1 MYPQTTN
8 KLPDN
13 YYELDPITQREVRKR
28 LGATQEA
35 DSSQLEKNK
44 AAAESLYA
52 GLGGNSAPSG
62 TTFDKIDA
70 TTPDATTPENSD
82 PDRRIN
88 DLAAQVGALYGSPQ
102 NRQENPDEMAT
113 NRFYWDV
120 SKTGEPDEA
129 EKDSALP
136 DEQYEP
142 LTPEDEGDHLL
153 NGRRTSARKVYNQ
166 LDASTADR
174 LAGEGDSRL
183 AALDVIDGFGD
194 SIHVNQKGK
203 FDNQLGKTKTEVRQ
217 RFEKLGI
224 GKHLDTR
231 DGDFTQR
238 IETRV
243 TTEVLEAGVGD
254 TGEYVMGKD
263 QVNTETHGDILD
275 TDKAREAVRAVA
287 AEEFLLCIKNDDIA
301 YNALAAADPSLA
313 RFVSGY
319 GNFFSDRNI
328 ESETNKNLAELGRRL
343 EQSEPAMQLM
353 QQMQE
358 QKLAAAPSP
367 ENPPQNHSNVFVE
380 TTSRRS
386 FAKKPAHTPFQKN
399 TKMTNTL
406 LGSSEQRVSWP

>member
-1 MYPQTTN
+1 MTLVPPNGRDLSPDQLWALKE
-8 KLPDN
+8 KL
-13 YYELDPITQREVRKR
+13 RRK
-28 LGATQEA
+28 GYDKTATQQQAENEA
-35 DSSQLEKNK
+35 AVN
-44 AAAESLYA
+44 SLYA
-52 GLGGNSAPSG
+52 GLGGNSVPSG
-62 TTFDKIDA
+62 TTFDKID
-70 TTPDATTPENSD
+70 TTTPENSD
-82 PDRRIN
+82 PD
-88 DLAAQVGALYGSPQ
+88 DLARQVDALYGSPQ
-102 NRQENPDEMAT
+102 SHKRENPNPDEMAT

-129 EKDSALP
+129 EKDSVLP

-142 LTPEDEGDHLL
+142 LTPKDEGDHLL

-194 SIHVNQKGK
+194 SIHANQKGK
-203 FDNQLGKTKTEVRQ
+203 FDKQTHKTETKVQ
-217 RFEKLGI
+217 QQFEKLGI
-224 GKHLDTR
+224 DEHLDMH
-231 DGDFTQR
+231 DGDVQQR

-263 QVNTETHGDILD
+263 QVNTETHGDILN

-358 QKLAAAPSP
+358 QKLAAAPSS
-367 ENPPQNHSNVFVE
+367 ENTQNHSNVFE
-380 TTSRRS
+380 TSSHRS
-386 FAKKPAHTPFQKN
+386 FAKKPENTPTQKS
-399 TKMTNTL
+399 TKTTSTL
-406 LGSSEQRVSWP
+406 LGSEQRVSWR

>member
-1 MYPQTTN
+1 MTLVPPN
-8 KLPDN
+8 GRDLSPDQLWALKM
-13 YYELDPITQREVRKR
+13 EQRRK
-28 LGATQEA
+28 GYDKTATQQQAENEA
-35 DSSQLEKNK
+35 AVN
-44 AAAESLYA
+44 SLYA

-62 TTFDKIDA
+62 TTFDKIDN
-70 TTPDATTPENSD
+70 ATTPENSNPRMD
-82 PDRRIN
+82 
-88 DLAAQVGALYGSPQ
+88 DLARQVDALYGSPQ

-183 AALDVIDGFGD
+183 AALDVIDGLGD
-194 SIHVNQKGK
+194 SIHANQKGK
-203 FDNQLGKTKTEVRQ
+203 FDKQTHKTETKVQ
-217 RFEKLGI
+217 QQFEKLGI
-224 GKHLDTR
+224 DEHLDMHN
-231 DGDFTQR
+231 GDVKQR
-238 IETRV
+238 IKTRV

-263 QVNTETHGDILD
+263 QVNTETHGDILNA
-275 TDKAREAVRAVA
+275 DKAREAVRAVA
-287 AEEFLLCIKNDDIA
+287 AEEFLLCVKNGDIA
-301 YNALAAADPSLA
+301 YDALAAVDPSLA

-358 QKLAAAPSP
+358 QKLATAPSS
-367 ENPPQNHSNVFVE
+367 ENTQNHSNVFE
-380 TTSRRS
+380 TSSHRS
-386 FAKKPAHTPFQKN
+386 FAKKPENTPFQKN
-399 TKMTNTL
+399 TKTTNTF
-406 LGSSEQRVSWP
+406 LGSKQRVSWH

>member
-8 KLPDN
+8 KLPGN
-13 YYELDPITQREVRKR
+13 YYELPPDERKR
-28 LGATQEA
+28 LREQYGVTQET
-35 DSSQLEKNK
+35 DSAQFEKNK
-44 AAAESLYA
+44 VAAESLYA
-52 GLGGNSAPSG
+52 GLGGNSAPSS
-62 TTFDKIDA
+62 TTFDKIDN
-70 TTPDATTPENSD
+70 ATTPENSD
-82 PDRRIN
+82 PRMD
-88 DLAAQVGALYGSPQ
+88 DLAAQVDALYGPSQ
-102 NRQENPDEMAT
+102 NRRESPDEMAT
-113 NRFYWDV
+113 NRFYRDV

-129 EKDSALP
+129 EKDSVLP

-142 LTPEDEGDHLL
+142 LTPKDEGDHLL

-203 FDNQLGKTKTEVRQ
+203 FDNQVGKTKTEVK
-217 RFEKLGI
+217 KLGI
-224 GKHLDTR
+224 DEHLDTR
-231 DGDFTQR
+231 DGDFKQR

-358 QKLAAAPSP
+358 QKLAAVPSP
-367 ENPPQNHSNVFVE
+367 ENTQ
-380 TTSRRS
+380 
-386 FAKKPAHTPFQKN
+386 N
-399 TKMTNTL
+399 TKQQQSIAEHFGFDL
-406 LGSSEQRVSWP
+406 AA

>member
-1 MYPQTTN
+1 MTLVPPSGRD
-8 KLPDN
+8 LSPDQLWALKM
-13 YYELDPITQREVRKR
+13 EQRHK
-28 LGATQEA
+28 GYDKTATQQQAENEA
-35 DSSQLEKNK
+35 AVN
-44 AAAESLYA
+44 SLYA
-52 GLGGNSAPSG
+52 GLGGNSAPSS
-62 TTFDKIDA
+62 TTFDKIDNT
-70 TTPDATTPENSD
+70 TTPKNND
-82 PDRRIN
+82 PRMD
-88 DLAAQVGALYGSPQ
+88 DLAKRVDALYGSPQ

-129 EKDSALP
+129 EKDSVLP
-136 DEQYEP
+136 DKQYEP
-142 LTPEDEGDHLL
+142 LTPKDEGDHLL

-183 AALDVIDGFGD
+183 AALDVIDGLGD
-194 SIHVNQKGK
+194 SIHINQKGK
-203 FDNQLGKTKTEVRQ
+203 LDNQTRKTGTKVKQ
-217 RFEKLGI
+217 QFEKLSI
-224 GKHLDTR
+224 DKHLDTHNDR
-231 DGDFTQR
+231 LKQS
-238 IETRV
+238 IEIRV

-263 QVNTETHGDILD
+263 QVNTGTHGDILN

-287 AEEFLLCIKNDDIA
+287 AEEFLLCIKNGDIA
-301 YNALAAADPSLA
+301 YDALAAADPSLA

-358 QKLAAAPSP
+358 QKLTAAPSP
-367 ENPPQNHSNVFVE
+367 ENTQ
-380 TTSRRS
+380 
-386 FAKKPAHTPFQKN
+386 N
-399 TKMTNTL
+399 TKQQQSIAEHFGFDL
-406 LGSSEQRVSWP
+406 AA

>member
-13 YYELDPITQREVRKR
+13 YYELDPITQREIRER
-28 LGATQEA
+28 LGVTQAA
-35 DSSQLEKNK
+35 DSAQFENNK

-52 GLGGNSAPSG
+52 GLGGNSAPSS
-62 TTFDKIDA
+62 TFDKTDTA
-70 TTPDATTPENSD
+70 TLENSNPD
-82 PDRRIN
+82 PRMD
-88 DLAAQVGALYGSPQ
+88 DLARQVDALYSPSQ
-102 NRQENPDEMAT
+102 NRQESPDEMAK

-120 SKTGEPDEA
+120 SKTGKPDKA
-129 EKDSALP
+129 EEDSALP

-142 LTPEDEGDHLL
+142 LTPEDEGDHIL

-183 AALDVIDGFGD
+183 AALDVIDGLGD

-203 FDNQLGKTKTEVRQ
+203 FDNQVGKTKTKVQQ
-217 RFEKLGI
+217 RFERLGI
-224 GKHLDTR
+224 GEHLDTDNDR
-231 DGDFTQR
+231 LKQS

-263 QVNTETHGDILD
+263 QMYTGTHGDILN
-275 TDKAREAVRAVA
+275 TDKAHEAVRAVA
-287 AEEFLLCIKNDDIA
+287 AEEFLLCVKNGDIS
-301 YNALAAADPSLA
+301 YDALAAVDPSLA

-319 GNFFSDRNI
+319 GSFFSDRNI
-328 ESETNKNLAELGRRL
+328 ESETNENLAELGRRL

-358 QKLAAAPSP
+358 QKLAAAPPP
-367 ENPPQNHSNVFVE
+367 ENTQNHSNVFVE
-380 TTSRRS
+380 TSSRRS
-386 FAKKPAHTPFQKN
+386 FAKKPENTPFQKN
-399 TKMTNTL
+399 TKTTSAF
-406 LGSSEQRVSWP
+406 LGSGQRVSWH

>member
-1 MYPQTTN
+1 MTLMPPN
-8 KLPDN
+8 GRDLSPDQLRAL
-13 YYELDPITQREVRKR
+13 EMERRRK
-28 LGATQEA
+28 GYDKTAMQQQADNEA
-35 DSSQLEKNK
+35 AVN
-44 AAAESLYA
+44 SLYA
-52 GLGGNSAPSG
+52 GLGGNSAPSS
-62 TTFDKIDA
+62 TTFDKTDNA
-70 TTPDATTPENSD
+70 TTPKNSD
-82 PDRRIN
+82 PRMN
-88 DLAAQVGALYGSPQ
+88 DLAAQVNALYGSPQ
-102 NRQENPDEMAT
+102 NRQENPDEMAI

-120 SKTGEPDEA
+120 SKTDEPDKA
-129 EKDSALP
+129 EEDSVLP

-183 AALDVIDGFGD
+183 AALDVIDGLGD

-203 FDNQLGKTKTEVRQ
+203 FDNQVGKTKTKVQ
-217 RFEKLGI
+217 QQFEKLGI
-224 GKHLDTR
+224 NKHLDTDNDR
-231 DGDFTQR
+231 LKQN

-263 QVNTETHGDILD
+263 QMYTGTHGDILN
-275 TDKAREAVRAVA
+275 TEKAHEAVRAVA
-287 AEEFLLCIKNDDIA
+287 AEEFLLCVKNGDIA
-301 YNALAAADPSLA
+301 YDALAAADPSLA

-328 ESETNKNLAELGRRL
+328 ESETNENLAELGRRL

-367 ENPPQNHSNVFVE
+367 EDTQNHSNVFVE

-386 FAKKPAHTPFQKN
+386 FAKKPAHAPLQKN
-399 TKMTNTL
+399 TKTTNTF
-406 LGSSEQRVSWP
+406 LGSGQRVSWY

>member
-1 MYPQTTN
+1 MTLMPPN
-8 KLPDN
+8 GRDLSPDQLRAL
-13 YYELDPITQREVRKR
+13 EMEPHRK
-28 LGATQEA
+28 GYDKTATQQQAENEA
-35 DSSQLEKNK
+35 AVN
-44 AAAESLYA
+44 SLYA
-52 GLGGNSAPSG
+52 GLGGNSAPSSN
-62 TTFDKIDA
+62 TFDKTDTA
-70 TTPDATTPENSD
+70 TPENSNPRD
-82 PDRRIN
+82 
-88 DLAAQVGALYGSPQ
+88 DLAAQVDALYSTPQ
-102 NRQENPDEMAT
+102 AHKRENPNPDEMAT

-120 SKTGEPDEA
+120 SKTGKPDEA

-142 LTPEDEGDHLL
+142 LTPEDEGDHIL

-194 SIHVNQKGK
+194 SIHANQKGK
-203 FDNQLGKTKTEVRQ
+203 FDKQTYKTETEVEQ
-217 RFEKLGI
+217 QFERLGI
-224 GKHLDTR
+224 DEHLDMH
-231 DGDFTQR
+231 DGDVQQR
-238 IETRV
+238 IKTRV

-263 QVNTETHGDILD
+263 QVYTETHGDILN
-275 TDKAREAVRAVA
+275 TEKAHETVRAVA

-319 GNFFSDRNI
+319 GSFFSDRNI
-328 ESETNKNLAELGRRL
+328 ESETNENLAELGRRL

-367 ENPPQNHSNVFVE
+367 ENSQ
-380 TTSRRS
+380 
-386 FAKKPAHTPFQKN
+386 N
-399 TKMTNTL
+399 TKQQQSIAEHFGFDL
-406 LGSSEQRVSWP
+406 AA

>member
-8 KLPDN
+8 KLPGN
-13 YYELDPITQREVRKR
+13 YYELPPDERKR
-28 LGATQEA
+28 LREKYGITQVA
-35 DSSQLEKNK
+35 DSAQLKKNK

-62 TTFDKIDA
+62 TTFEKID
-70 TTPDATTPENSD
+70 TTPKNSD
-82 PDRRIN
+82 PRMN
-88 DLAAQVGALYGSPQ
+88 DLARRVDALYGPSQ
-102 NRQENPDEMAT
+102 NRQENPDKMAT

-142 LTPEDEGDHLL
+142 LTPEDEGDHIL

-183 AALDVIDGFGD
+183 AALDVIDGLGD

-203 FDNQLGKTKTEVRQ
+203 FDNQVGKTKTEVK
-217 RFEKLGI
+217 KLGI
-224 GKHLDTR
+224 DGHLDTR

-263 QVNTETHGDILD
+263 QVNTETHGDILN

-287 AEEFLLCIKNDDIA
+287 AEEFLLCIKNGDIA
-301 YNALAAADPSLA
+301 YDALAAADPSLA

-367 ENPPQNHSNVFVE
+367 ENTQ
-380 TTSRRS
+380 
-386 FAKKPAHTPFQKN
+386 N
-399 TKMTNTL
+399 TKQQQSIAEHFGFDL
-406 LGSSEQRVSWP
+406 AA

>member
-1 MYPQTTN
+1 MTLMPPN
-8 KLPDN
+8 GRDLSPDQLRAL
-13 YYELDPITQREVRKR
+13 EMERRRK
-28 LGATQEA
+28 GYDKTAMQQQADNEA
-35 DSSQLEKNK
+35 AVN
-44 AAAESLYA
+44 SLYA

-62 TTFDKIDA
+62 STFDKIDN
-70 TTPDATTPENSD
+70 ATTPENSD
-82 PDRRIN
+82 PRD
-88 DLAAQVGALYGSPQ
+88 DLAAQVDALYGSSQ
-102 NRQENPDEMAT
+102 NRQESPDEMAI

-120 SKTGEPDEA
+120 SKTDEPDKA
-129 EKDSALP
+129 EEDSVLP

-142 LTPEDEGDHLL
+142 LTPKDEGDHLL

-183 AALDVIDGFGD
+183 AALDVIDGLGD
-194 SIHVNQKGK
+194 SIHANQKGK
-203 FDNQLGKTKTEVRQ
+203 FDKQTHKTETEVQQ

-224 GKHLDTR
+224 DKYLDTH
-231 DGDFTQR
+231 DGVKQR
-238 IETRV
+238 IKTRV

-263 QVNTETHGDILD
+263 QVNTETHGDILN

-287 AEEFLLCIKNDDIA
+287 AEEFLLCIKNGDIA
-301 YNALAAADPSLA
+301 YDALAAADPSLA

-319 GNFFSDRNI
+319 GSFFSDRNI
-328 ESETNKNLAELGRRL
+328 ESETNENLAELGRRL

-367 ENPPQNHSNVFVE
+367 ENTQ
-380 TTSRRS
+380 
-386 FAKKPAHTPFQKN
+386 N
-399 TKMTNTL
+399 TKQQQSIAEHFGFDL
-406 LGSSEQRVSWP
+406 AA

>member
-13 YYELDPITQREVRKR
+13 YYELPPDARKR
-28 LGATQEA
+28 LREQYGVTQAA
-35 DSSQLEKNK
+35 DSALLEKNK

-52 GLGGNSAPSG
+52 SLGGNSAPSS
-62 TTFDKIDA
+62 TFDKTDTA
-70 TTPDATTPENSD
+70 TQENSD
-82 PDRRIN
+82 PRMN
-88 DLAAQVGALYGSPQ
+88 DLAAQVGALYGTPQ
-102 NRQENPDEMAT
+102 AHKRENPDEMAT

-120 SKTGEPDEA
+120 SKTGEPNEA

-136 DEQYEP
+136 AKQYEP

-183 AALDVIDGFGD
+183 AALDVIDGLGD

-203 FDNQLGKTKTEVRQ
+203 FDNQVGKTKTEVK
-217 RFEKLGI
+217 KLGI
-224 GKHLDTR
+224 DEHLDTR

-263 QVNTETHGDILD
+263 QMYTGTHGDILN
-275 TDKAREAVRAVA
+275 TEKAHETVRAVA

-319 GNFFSDRNI
+319 GSFFSDRNI
-328 ESETNKNLAELGRRL
+328 ESETNENLAELGRRL

-367 ENPPQNHSNVFVE
+367 ENSQ
-380 TTSRRS
+380 
-386 FAKKPAHTPFQKN
+386 N
-399 TKMTNTL
+399 TKQQQSIAEHFGFDL
-406 LGSSEQRVSWP
+406 AA

>member
-13 YYELDPITQREVRKR
+13 YYELDPITQREIRER
-28 LGATQEA
+28 LGVTQAA
-35 DSSQLEKNK
+35 DSAQFENNK
-44 AAAESLYA
+44 AAADSLYA

-62 TTFDKIDA
+62 TTFDKTDN
-70 TTPDATTPENSD
+70 ATTPESSD
-82 PDRRIN
+82 PRMDY
-88 DLAAQVGALYGSPQ
+88 LAAQVDALYGTPQ
-102 NRQENPDEMAT
+102 AHKRENPDEMAT

-136 DEQYEP
+136 DGQYEP
-142 LTPEDEGDHLL
+142 LTPEDEGDHIL

-183 AALDVIDGFGD
+183 AALDVIDGLGD
-194 SIHVNQKGK
+194 SIHANQKGK
-203 FDNQLGKTKTEVRQ
+203 FDKQTDKTETKVQ
-217 RFEKLGI
+217 QQFEKLGI
-224 GKHLDTR
+224 DEHLDTH
-231 DGDFTQR
+231 DGDVKQR
-238 IETRV
+238 IKTRV

-263 QVNTETHGDILD
+263 QVNTGIHGNILN
-275 TDKAREAVRAVA
+275 TEKAHEAVRAVA

-319 GNFFSDRNI
+319 GSFFSDRNI

-367 ENPPQNHSNVFVE
+367 ENTQ
-380 TTSRRS
+380 
-386 FAKKPAHTPFQKN
+386 N
-399 TKMTNTL
+399 TKQQQSIAEHFGFDL
-406 LGSSEQRVSWP
+406 AA

>member
-1 MYPQTTN
+1 MTLMPPNGRDLSPDQRATLEM
-8 KLPDN
+8 KL
-13 YYELDPITQREVRKR
+13 RRK
-28 LGATQEA
+28 GYDKTATQQQADNEA
-35 DSSQLEKNK
+35 AVN
-44 AAAESLYA
+44 SLYA
-52 GLGGNSAPSG
+52 GLGGNSALSG
-62 TTFDKIDA
+62 STFDKIDN
-70 TTPDATTPENSD
+70 ATTPENST
-82 PDRRIN
+82 PRMN
-88 DLAAQVGALYGSPQ
+88 DLAAQVGALYGTPQ
-102 NRQENPDEMAT
+102 AHKRENPDEMAT

-120 SKTGEPDEA
+120 SKTGEPNEA

-136 DEQYEP
+136 AKQYEP

-183 AALDVIDGFGD
+183 AALDVIDGLGD

-367 ENPPQNHSNVFVE
+367 EDTQNHSNVFVE
-380 TTSRRS
+380 TSSHRS
-386 FAKKPAHTPFQKN
+386 FAKKPENAPTQRN
-399 TKMTNTL
+399 TKTTSTL
-406 LGSSEQRVSWP
+406 LGSEQRVSW

>member
-1 MYPQTTN
+1 MTLMPPN
-8 KLPDN
+8 GRDLSPDQLG
-13 YYELDPITQREVRKR
+13 ELKEKQCRK
-28 LGATQEA
+28 GYDKTATQQQAENEA
-35 DSSQLEKNK
+35 AVN
-44 AAAESLYA
+44 SLYA
-52 GLGGNSAPSG
+52 GLGGNSALSS
-62 TTFDKIDA
+62 TTFDKTDN
-70 TTPDATTPENSD
+70 ATTPENSNPD
-82 PDRRIN
+82 PRMD
-88 DLAAQVGALYGSPQ
+88 DLAAQVGALYSTPQ
-102 NRQENPDEMAT
+102 VHKRENPDEMAI
-113 NRFYWDV
+113 NRFYGDV
-120 SKTGEPDEA
+120 SKTDEPDEA
-129 EKDSALP
+129 EKDSVLP

-142 LTPEDEGDHLL
+142 LTPKDEGDHLL

-194 SIHVNQKGK
+194 SIHANQKGK
-203 FDNQLGKTKTEVRQ
+203 FDKQTHKTETKVQ
-217 RFEKLGI
+217 QQFEKLGI
-224 GKHLDTR
+224 DEHLDMH
-231 DGDFTQR
+231 DGDVQQR
-238 IETRV
+238 VKTRV

-263 QVNTETHGDILD
+263 QVYTETHGDILN

-287 AEEFLLCIKNDDIA
+287 AEEFLLCIKNGDIA

-367 ENPPQNHSNVFVE
+367 EDTQ
-380 TTSRRS
+380 
-386 FAKKPAHTPFQKN
+386 N
-399 TKMTNTL
+399 TKQQQSIAEHFGFDL
-406 LGSSEQRVSWP
+406 AA

>member
-1 MYPQTTN
+1 MTLMPPN
-8 KLPDN
+8 GRDLSPDQLAL
-13 YYELDPITQREVRKR
+13 EMEQRRK
-28 LGATQEA
+28 GYDKTATQQQAENEA
-35 DSSQLEKNK
+35 AVN
-44 AAAESLYA
+44 SLYA
-52 GLGGNSAPSG
+52 GLGGNSAPSS
-62 TTFDKIDA
+62 TFDKTDN
-70 TTPDATTPENSD
+70 ATTPESSD
-82 PDRRIN
+82 PRIN

-120 SKTGEPDEA
+120 SKTGEPDKA
-129 EKDSALP
+129 EEDSVLP

-142 LTPEDEGDHLL
+142 LTPKDEGDHLL
-153 NGRRTSARKVYNQ
+153 NGRRASARKVYNQ

-183 AALDVIDGFGD
+183 AALDVIDGLGD

-203 FDNQLGKTKTEVRQ
+203 FYNQVGTTKTKVLQ
-217 RFEKLGI
+217 QFEKLGI
-224 GKHLDTR
+224 NKHLDTH
-231 DGDFTQR
+231 DGDLKQR

-263 QVNTETHGDILD
+263 QVNTETHGDILN
-275 TDKAREAVRAVA
+275 TEKAREAVRAVA
-287 AEEFLLCIKNDDIA
+287 AEEFLLCVKNGDIA

-319 GNFFSDRNI
+319 GSFFSDRNI

-358 QKLAAAPSP
+358 QKLAAAPPP
-367 ENPPQNHSNVFVE
+367 ENTQ
-380 TTSRRS
+380 
-386 FAKKPAHTPFQKN
+386 N
-399 TKMTNTL
+399 TKQQQSIAEHFGFDL
-406 LGSSEQRVSWP
+406 AA

>member
-13 YYELDPITQREVRKR
+13 YYELDPITQREIRER
-28 LGATQEA
+28 LGVTQVA
-35 DSSQLEKNK
+35 DSAQLKKNK

-82 PDRRIN
+82 PDPRMD
-88 DLAAQVGALYGSPQ
+88 DLARQVDALYGSPQ
-102 NRQENPDEMAT
+102 SHKRENPDEMAI
-113 NRFYWDV
+113 NRFYGDV
-120 SKTGEPDEA
+120 SKTGEPDKA
-129 EKDSALP
+129 EEDSALP
-136 DEQYEP
+136 DGQYEP
-142 LTPEDEGDHLL
+142 LTPKDEGDHLL

-183 AALDVIDGFGD
+183 AALDVIDGLGD
-194 SIHVNQKGK
+194 SIHINQKGK
-203 FDNQLGKTKTEVRQ
+203 LDNQTRKTGTKVKQ
-217 RFEKLGI
+217 QFEKLGI
-224 GKHLDTR
+224 NKHLDTH
-231 DGDFTQR
+231 DGDLKQR
-238 IETRV
+238 IEIRV
-243 TTEVLEAGVGD
+243 TTGVLEAGVGD

-263 QVNTETHGDILD
+263 QVNTGIHGDILY
-275 TDKAREAVRAVA
+275 TDKAHEAVRAVA
-287 AEEFLLCIKNDDIA
+287 AEEFLLCIKNGDIA

-367 ENPPQNHSNVFVE
+367 ENTQ
-380 TTSRRS
+380 
-386 FAKKPAHTPFQKN
+386 N
-399 TKMTNTL
+399 TKQQQSIAEHFGFDL
-406 LGSSEQRVSWP
+406 AA

>member
-8 KLPDN
+8 KLPGN
-13 YYELDPITQREVRKR
+13 YYELPPDERKR
-28 LGATQEA
+28 LREQYGVTQET
-35 DSSQLEKNK
+35 DSAQFENNK
-44 AAAESLYA
+44 AAAENLYA
-52 GLGGNSAPSG
+52 GLGGNSAPSS
-62 TTFDKIDA
+62 TFDKTDTA
-70 TTPDATTPENSD
+70 TPENSNPD
-82 PDRRIN
+82 PRMD
-88 DLAAQVGALYGSPQ
+88 DLAARVDALYGPSQ
-102 NRQENPDEMAT
+102 NRRESPDEMAT
-113 NRFYWDV
+113 NRFYRDV

-129 EKDSALP
+129 EKDSVLP
-136 DEQYEP
+136 DGQYEP
-142 LTPEDEGDHLL
+142 LTPEDEGDHIL

-183 AALDVIDGFGD
+183 AALDVIDGLGD

-203 FDNQLGKTKTEVRQ
+203 FDNQLGKTETKVRQ
-217 RFEKLGI
+217 QFENLGI
-224 GKHLDTR
+224 GEHLDTHNDR
-231 DGDFTQR
+231 LKQN

-243 TTEVLEAGVGD
+243 TTGVLEAGVGD

-263 QVNTETHGDILD
+263 QVNTETHGDILN

-287 AEEFLLCIKNDDIA
+287 AEEFLLCIKNGDIA

-319 GNFFSDRNI
+319 GSFFSDRNI

-367 ENPPQNHSNVFVE
+367 ENTQ
-380 TTSRRS
+380 
-386 FAKKPAHTPFQKN
+386 N
-399 TKMTNTL
+399 TKQQQSIAEHFGFDL
-406 LGSSEQRVSWP
+406 AA

>member
-1 MYPQTTN
+1 MTLMPPN
-8 KLPDN
+8 GRDLSPDQLRAL
-13 YYELDPITQREVRKR
+13 EMEPHRK
-28 LGATQEA
+28 GYDKTATQQQAENEA
-35 DSSQLEKNK
+35 AVN
-44 AAAESLYA
+44 SLYA
-52 GLGGNSAPSG
+52 GLGGNSAPSS
-62 TTFDKIDA
+62 TTFDKIDN
-70 TTPDATTPENSD
+70 ATTPENSGPRMD
-82 PDRRIN
+82 
-88 DLAAQVGALYGSPQ
+88 DLARQVDALYGSPQ
-102 NRQENPDEMAT
+102 NRQENSDEMAT

-120 SKTGEPDEA
+120 SKTGEPNEA

-166 LDASTADR
+166 LDTSTADR

-183 AALDVIDGFGD
+183 AALDVIDGLGD
-194 SIHVNQKGK
+194 SIHANQKGK
-203 FDNQLGKTKTEVRQ
+203 FDKQTHKTETKVQ
-217 RFEKLGI
+217 QQFEKLGI
-224 GKHLDTR
+224 DEHLDMHN
-231 DGDFTQR
+231 GDVKQR
-238 IETRV
+238 IKTRV

-263 QVNTETHGDILD
+263 QVNTETHGDILN

-287 AEEFLLCIKNDDIA
+287 AEEFLLCVKNGDIA
-301 YNALAAADPSLA
+301 YDALAAVDPSLA

-358 QKLAAAPSP
+358 QKLAATPSP
-367 ENPPQNHSNVFVE
+367 ENTQ
-380 TTSRRS
+380 
-386 FAKKPAHTPFQKN
+386 N
-399 TKMTNTL
+399 TKQQQSIAEHFGFDL
-406 LGSSEQRVSWP
+406 AA

>member
-1 MYPQTTN
+1 MTLMPPN
-8 KLPDN
+8 GRDLSPDQLRAL
-13 YYELDPITQREVRKR
+13 EMERRRK
-28 LGATQEA
+28 GYDKTAMQQQADNEA
-35 DSSQLEKNK
+35 AVN
-44 AAAESLYA
+44 SLYA
-52 GLGGNSAPSG
+52 SLGGNSAPSSS
-62 TTFDKIDA
+62 TFDKIDN
-70 TTPDATTPENSD
+70 ATTPESSD
-82 PDRRIN
+82 PRMDY
-88 DLAAQVGALYGSPQ
+88 LAAQVDALYGTPQ
-102 NRQENPDEMAT
+102 AHKRENPDEMAT

-120 SKTGEPDEA
+120 SKTGEPDKA
-129 EKDSALP
+129 EEDSALP
-136 DEQYEP
+136 DGQYEP
-142 LTPEDEGDHLL
+142 LTPEDEGDHIL

-358 QKLAAAPSP
+358 QKLAAVPSP
-367 ENPPQNHSNVFVE
+367 ENTQ
-380 TTSRRS
+380 
-386 FAKKPAHTPFQKN
+386 N
-399 TKMTNTL
+399 TKQQQSIAEHFGFDL
-406 LGSSEQRVSWP
+406 AA

>member
-13 YYELDPITQREVRKR
+13 YYELDPITQREIRER
-28 LGATQEA
+28 LGVTQAA
-35 DSSQLEKNK
+35 DSAQFENNK
-44 AAAESLYA
+44 AAADSLYA

-62 TTFDKIDA
+62 TTFDKTDN
-70 TTPDATTPENSD
+70 ATTPESSD
-82 PDRRIN
+82 PRMDY
-88 DLAAQVGALYGSPQ
+88 LAAQVDALYGTPQ
-102 NRQENPDEMAT
+102 AHKRENPDEMAT

-120 SKTGEPDEA
+120 SKTDEPDKA
-129 EKDSALP
+129 EEDSVLP

-142 LTPEDEGDHLL
+142 LTPKDEGDHLL

-183 AALDVIDGFGD
+183 AALDVIDGLGD

-367 ENPPQNHSNVFVE
+367 ENTQ
-380 TTSRRS
+380 
-386 FAKKPAHTPFQKN
+386 N
-399 TKMTNTL
+399 TKQQQSIAEHFGFDL
-406 LGSSEQRVSWP
+406 AA

>member
-1 MYPQTTN
+1 MTLMPPN
-8 KLPDN
+8 GRDLSPDQLWALKM
-13 YYELDPITQREVRKR
+13 EQRRK
-28 LGATQEA
+28 GYDKTATQQQAENEA
-35 DSSQLEKNK
+35 AVN
-44 AAAESLYA
+44 SLYA
-52 GLGGNSAPSG
+52 GLGGNSALSS
-62 TTFDKIDA
+62 TTFDKTDN
-70 TTPDATTPENSD
+70 ATTPENSNPD
-82 PDRRIN
+82 PRMD
-88 DLAAQVGALYGSPQ
+88 DLAAQVGALYSTPQ
-102 NRQENPDEMAT
+102 VHKRENPDEMAI
-113 NRFYWDV
+113 NRFYGDV
-120 SKTGEPDEA
+120 SKTDEPDEA
-129 EKDSALP
+129 EKDSVLP

-142 LTPEDEGDHLL
+142 LTPKDEGDHLL

-174 LAGEGDSRL
+174 LAGEGASRL

-194 SIHVNQKGK
+194 SIHANQKGK
-203 FDNQLGKTKTEVRQ
+203 FDKQTHKTETKVQ
-217 RFEKLGI
+217 QQFEKLGI
-224 GKHLDTR
+224 DEHLDMH
-231 DGDFTQR
+231 DGDVQQR
-238 IETRV
+238 IKTRV

-263 QVNTETHGDILD
+263 QVYTETHGDILN

-287 AEEFLLCIKNDDIA
+287 AEEFLLCIKNGDIA

-367 ENPPQNHSNVFVE
+367 EDTQ
-380 TTSRRS
+380 
-386 FAKKPAHTPFQKN
+386 N
-399 TKMTNTL
+399 TKQQQSIAEHFGFDL
-406 LGSSEQRVSWP
+406 AA

>member
-1 MYPQTTN
+1 MTLMPPN
-8 KLPDN
+8 GRDLSPDQLRAL
-13 YYELDPITQREVRKR
+13 EMEQRRK
-28 LGATQEA
+28 GYDKTATQQQAENEA
-35 DSSQLEKNK
+35 AVN
-44 AAAESLYA
+44 SLYA

-62 TTFDKIDA
+62 TTFDKTDN
-70 TTPDATTPENSD
+70 ATTPESSD
-82 PDRRIN
+82 PRIN
-88 DLAAQVGALYGSPQ
+88 DLAAQVNALYGTPQ
-102 NRQENPDEMAT
+102 AHKRENPDEMAI

-120 SKTGEPDEA
+120 SKTDEPDKA
-129 EKDSALP
+129 EEDSVLP

-142 LTPEDEGDHLL
+142 LAPKDEGDHLL

-183 AALDVIDGFGD
+183 AALDVIDGLGD

-358 QKLAAAPSP
+358 QKLAAVPSP
-367 ENPPQNHSNVFVE
+367 ENTQ
-380 TTSRRS
+380 
-386 FAKKPAHTPFQKN
+386 N
-399 TKMTNTL
+399 TKQQQSIAEHFGFDL
-406 LGSSEQRVSWP
+406 AA

>member
-1 MYPQTTN
+1 MTLVPPNGRDLSPDQLWALKE
-8 KLPDN
+8 KL
-13 YYELDPITQREVRKR
+13 RRK
-28 LGATQEA
+28 GYDKTATQQQAENEA
-35 DSSQLEKNK
+35 AVN
-44 AAAESLYA
+44 SLYA
-52 GLGGNSAPSG
+52 GLGGNSVPSG
-62 TTFDKIDA
+62 TTFDKID
-70 TTPDATTPENSD
+70 TTTPENSD
-82 PDRRIN
+82 PD
-88 DLAAQVGALYGSPQ
+88 DLARQVDALYGSPQ
-102 NRQENPDEMAT
+102 SHKRENPNPDEMAT

-129 EKDSALP
+129 EKDSVLT

-142 LTPEDEGDHLL
+142 LTPKDEGDHLL

-194 SIHVNQKGK
+194 SIHANQKGK
-203 FDNQLGKTKTEVRQ
+203 FDKQTHKTETKVQ
-217 RFEKLGI
+217 QQFEKLGI
-224 GKHLDTR
+224 DEHLDMH
-231 DGDFTQR
+231 DGDVQQR
-238 IETRV
+238 IKTRV

-263 QVNTETHGDILD
+263 QVYTETHGDILN

-287 AEEFLLCIKNDDIA
+287 AEEFLLCIKNGDIA

-343 EQSEPAMQLM
+343 EQSDPAMQLM

-367 ENPPQNHSNVFVE
+367 ENTQ
-380 TTSRRS
+380 
-386 FAKKPAHTPFQKN
+386 N
-399 TKMTNTL
+399 TKQQL
-406 LGSSEQRVSWP
+406 SIAEHFGFDLAA

>member
-1 MYPQTTN
+1 MTLVPPNGRDLSPDQLWALKE
-8 KLPDN
+8 KL
-13 YYELDPITQREVRKR
+13 RRK
-28 LGATQEA
+28 GYDKTATQQQAENEA
-35 DSSQLEKNK
+35 AVN
-44 AAAESLYA
+44 SLYA
-52 GLGGNSAPSG
+52 GLGGNSVPSG
-62 TTFDKIDA
+62 TTFDKID
-70 TTPDATTPENSD
+70 TTTPENSD
-82 PDRRIN
+82 PD
-88 DLAAQVGALYGSPQ
+88 DLARQVDALYGSPQ
-102 NRQENPDEMAT
+102 SHKRENPNPDEMAT

-129 EKDSALP
+129 EKDSVLP

-142 LTPEDEGDHLL
+142 LTPKDEGDHLL

-183 AALDVIDGFGD
+183 AALDVIDGLGD
-194 SIHVNQKGK
+194 SIHINQKGK
-203 FDNQLGKTKTEVRQ
+203 LDNQTRKTGTKVKQ
-217 RFEKLGI
+217 QFEKLSI
-224 GKHLDTR
+224 DKHLDTHNDR
-231 DGDFTQR
+231 LKQS
-238 IETRV
+238 IEIRV

-263 QVNTETHGDILD
+263 QVNTGTHGDILN

-287 AEEFLLCIKNDDIA
+287 AEEFLLCIKNGDIA
-301 YNALAAADPSLA
+301 YDALAAADPSLA

-358 QKLAAAPSP
+358 QKLTAAPSP
-367 ENPPQNHSNVFVE
+367 ENTQ
-380 TTSRRS
+380 
-386 FAKKPAHTPFQKN
+386 N
-399 TKMTNTL
+399 TKQQQSIAEHFGFDL
-406 LGSSEQRVSWP
+406 AA

>member
-1 MYPQTTN
+1 MTLMPPN
-8 KLPDN
+8 GRDLSPDQLW
-13 YYELDPITQREVRKR
+13 ELKGKQRRK
-28 LGATQEA
+28 GYDKTATQQQAE
-35 DSSQLEKNK
+35 NK
-44 AAAESLYA
+44 AAVNSLYA
-52 GLGGNSAPSG
+52 GLGGNSAPSS
-62 TTFDKIDA
+62 TFDKTDTA
-70 TTPDATTPENSD
+70 TQENSD
-82 PDRRIN
+82 PRMN
-88 DLAAQVGALYGSPQ
+88 DLAAQVGALYGTPQ
-102 NRQENPDEMAT
+102 AHKRENPDEMAT

-120 SKTGEPDEA
+120 SKTGEPNEA

-136 DEQYEP
+136 AKQYEP

-194 SIHVNQKGK
+194 SIHANQKGK
-203 FDNQLGKTKTEVRQ
+203 FDKQTHKTETKVQ
-217 RFEKLGI
+217 QQFEKLGI
-224 GKHLDTR
+224 DEHLDMH
-231 DGDFTQR
+231 DGDVQQR
-238 IETRV
+238 IKTRV

-263 QVNTETHGDILD
+263 QIYTGTHGDILN
-275 TDKAREAVRAVA
+275 TEKAHETVRAVA
-287 AEEFLLCIKNDDIA
+287 AEEFLLCIKNGDIA

-367 ENPPQNHSNVFVE
+367 ENSQ
-380 TTSRRS
+380 
-386 FAKKPAHTPFQKN
+386 N
-399 TKMTNTL
+399 TKQQQSIAEHFGFDL
-406 LGSSEQRVSWP
+406 AA

>member
-8 KLPDN
+8 KFPDN
-13 YYELDPITQREVRKR
+13 YYELDPITQREIRER
-28 LGATQEA
+28 LGVTQAA
-35 DSSQLEKNK
+35 DSAQFENNK

-52 GLGGNSAPSG
+52 GLGGNSAPSS
-62 TTFDKIDA
+62 TFDTTDTA
-70 TTPDATTPENSD
+70 TRENSNPD
-82 PDRRIN
+82 PRMD
-88 DLAAQVGALYGSPQ
+88 DLAAQVDALYGTPQ
-102 NRQENPDEMAT
+102 AHNRENPDEMAT

-120 SKTGEPDEA
+120 SKTGEPDKA
-129 EKDSALP
+129 EEDSALP

-183 AALDVIDGFGD
+183 AALDVIDGLGD

-203 FDNQLGKTKTEVRQ
+203 FDKQTHKTETKVQ
-217 RFEKLGI
+217 QQFEKLGI
-224 GKHLDTR
+224 DEHLDTR

-263 QVNTETHGDILD
+263 QMYTGTHGDILN
-275 TDKAREAVRAVA
+275 TEKAHETVRAVA

-319 GNFFSDRNI
+319 GSFFSDRNI

-367 ENPPQNHSNVFVE
+367 ENAQ
-380 TTSRRS
+380 
-386 FAKKPAHTPFQKN
+386 N
-399 TKMTNTL
+399 TKQQQSIAEHFGFDL
-406 LGSSEQRVSWP
+406 AA

>member
-1 MYPQTTN
+1 MTLMPPN
-8 KLPDN
+8 GRDLSPDQLRAL
-13 YYELDPITQREVRKR
+13 EMEPHRK
-28 LGATQEA
+28 GYDKTATQQQAENEA
-35 DSSQLEKNK
+35 AVN
-44 AAAESLYA
+44 SLYA
-52 GLGGNSAPSG
+52 GLGGNSAPSSN
-62 TTFDKIDA
+62 TFDKTDTA
-70 TTPDATTPENSD
+70 MLENSNPD
-82 PDRRIN
+82 PRMD
-88 DLAAQVGALYGSPQ
+88 DLARQVDALYGSPQ
-102 NRQENPDEMAT
+102 NRQENSDEMAT

-183 AALDVIDGFGD
+183 AALDVIDGLGD
-194 SIHVNQKGK
+194 SIHANQKGK
-203 FDNQLGKTKTEVRQ
+203 FDKQTHKTETKVQ
-217 RFEKLGI
+217 QQFEKLGI
-224 GKHLDTR
+224 DEHLDMH
-231 DGDFTQR
+231 DGGVKQR
-238 IETRV
+238 IKTRV

-263 QVNTETHGDILD
+263 QVNTETHGDILN

-287 AEEFLLCIKNDDIA
+287 AEEFLLCIKNGDIA
-301 YNALAAADPSLA
+301 YDALAAVDPSLA

-367 ENPPQNHSNVFVE
+367 ENMQNHSNVFVE
-380 TTSRRS
+380 TSSHRS
-386 FAKKPAHTPFQKN
+386 FAKKPENAPFQKN
-399 TKMTNTL
+399 TKTTNTL
-406 LGSSEQRVSWP
+406 LGSEQRISWH

>member
-1 MYPQTTN
+1 MTLVPPN
-8 KLPDN
+8 GRDLSPD
-13 YYELDPITQREVRKR
+13 Q
-28 LGATQEA
+28 LGALKRERRHKGYNKTAMQQQAENEA
-35 DSSQLEKNK
+35 AVN
-44 AAAESLYA
+44 SLYA
-52 GLGGNSAPSG
+52 GLSGNSAPSS
-62 TTFDKIDA
+62 TFDKTDN
-70 TTPDATTPENSD
+70 ATTPESSD
-82 PDRRIN
+82 PRIN

-120 SKTGEPDEA
+120 SKTDEPDKA
-129 EKDSALP
+129 EEDSVLP

-142 LTPEDEGDHLL
+142 LTPKDEGDHLL

-183 AALDVIDGFGD
+183 VALDVIDGLGD
-194 SIHVNQKGK
+194 SIHANQKGK
-203 FDNQLGKTKTEVRQ
+203 FDKQTHKTETKVQ
-217 RFEKLGI
+217 QQFEKLGI
-224 GKHLDTR
+224 DEHLDMH
-231 DGDFTQR
+231 DGDVQQR
-238 IETRV
+238 IKTRV

-263 QVNTETHGDILD
+263 QVYTETHGDILN

-287 AEEFLLCIKNDDIA
+287 AEEFLLCIKNGDIA
-301 YNALAAADPSLA
+301 YDALAAADPSLA

-358 QKLAAAPSP
+358 QKLAAVPSP
-367 ENPPQNHSNVFVE
+367 ENTQ
-380 TTSRRS
+380 
-386 FAKKPAHTPFQKN
+386 N
-399 TKMTNTL
+399 TKQQQSIAEHFGFDL
-406 LGSSEQRVSWP
+406 AA

>member
-1 MYPQTTN
+1 MTLVPPNGRDLSPDQLWALKE
-8 KLPDN
+8 KL
-13 YYELDPITQREVRKR
+13 RRK
-28 LGATQEA
+28 GYDKTATQQQAENEA
-35 DSSQLEKNK
+35 AVN
-44 AAAESLYA
+44 SLYA
-52 GLGGNSAPSG
+52 GLGGNSVPSG
-62 TTFDKIDA
+62 TTFDKID
-70 TTPDATTPENSD
+70 TTTPENSD
-82 PDRRIN
+82 PD

-120 SKTGEPDEA
+120 SKTGEPDKA
-129 EKDSALP
+129 EEDSVLP

-142 LTPEDEGDHLL
+142 LTPKDEGDHLL

-183 AALDVIDGFGD
+183 AALDVIDGLGD

-203 FDNQLGKTKTEVRQ
+203 FYNQVGTTKTKVLQ
-217 RFEKLGI
+217 QFEKLGI
-224 GKHLDTR
+224 NKHLGTH
-231 DGDFTQR
+231 DGDLKQR

-263 QVNTETHGDILD
+263 QVNTETHGDILN
-275 TDKAREAVRAVA
+275 TEKAREAVRAVA
-287 AEEFLLCIKNDDIA
+287 AEEFLLCVKNGDIA

-319 GNFFSDRNI
+319 GSFFSDRNI
-328 ESETNKNLAELGRRL
+328 ESETNENLAELGRRL

-358 QKLAAAPSP
+358 QKLAAAPPP
-367 ENPPQNHSNVFVE
+367 ENTQ
-380 TTSRRS
+380 
-386 FAKKPAHTPFQKN
+386 N
-399 TKMTNTL
+399 TKQQQSIAEHFGFDL
-406 LGSSEQRVSWP
+406 AA

>member
-1 MYPQTTN
+1 MTLVPPNGRDLSPDQLWALKE
-8 KLPDN
+8 KL
-13 YYELDPITQREVRKR
+13 RRK
-28 LGATQEA
+28 GYDKTATQQQAENEA
-35 DSSQLEKNK
+35 AVN
-44 AAAESLYA
+44 SLYA
-52 GLGGNSAPSG
+52 GLGGNSVPSG
-62 TTFDKIDA
+62 TTFDKID
-70 TTPDATTPENSD
+70 TTTPENSD
-82 PDRRIN
+82 PD
-88 DLAAQVGALYGSPQ
+88 DLARQVDALYGSPQ
-102 NRQENPDEMAT
+102 SHKRENPNPDEMAT

-129 EKDSALP
+129 EKDSVLP

-142 LTPEDEGDHLL
+142 LTPKDEGDHLL

-194 SIHVNQKGK
+194 SIHANQKGK
-203 FDNQLGKTKTEVRQ
+203 FDKQTHKTETKVQ
-217 RFEKLGI
+217 QQFEKLGI
-224 GKHLDTR
+224 DEHLDMH
-231 DGDFTQR
+231 DGDVQQR
-238 IETRV
+238 IKTRV

-263 QVNTETHGDILD
+263 QVYTETHGDILN

-287 AEEFLLCIKNDDIA
+287 AEEFLLCIKNGDIA
-301 YNALAAADPSLA
+301 YDALAAADPSLA

-358 QKLAAAPSP
+358 QKLTAAPSP
-367 ENPPQNHSNVFVE
+367 ENTQ
-380 TTSRRS
+380 
-386 FAKKPAHTPFQKN
+386 N
-399 TKMTNTL
+399 TKQQQSIAEHFGFDL
-406 LGSSEQRVSWP
+406 AA

>member
-1 MYPQTTN
+1 MTLVPPNGRDLSPDQLWALKE
-8 KLPDN
+8 KL
-13 YYELDPITQREVRKR
+13 RRK
-28 LGATQEA
+28 GYDKTATQQQADNEA
-35 DSSQLEKNK
+35 AVN
-44 AAAESLYA
+44 SLYA
-52 GLGGNSAPSG
+52 GLGGNSAPSSS
-62 TTFDKIDA
+62 TFDKIDN
-70 TTPDATTPENSD
+70 ATTPESSD
-82 PDRRIN
+82 PRMDY
-88 DLAAQVGALYGSPQ
+88 LAAQVDALYGTPQ
-102 NRQENPDEMAT
+102 AHKRENPDEMAT

-120 SKTGEPDEA
+120 SKTGEPDKA
-129 EKDSALP
+129 EEDSALP
-136 DEQYEP
+136 DGQYEP
-142 LTPEDEGDHLL
+142 LTPEDEGDHIL

-217 RFEKLGI
+217 WFEKLGI
-224 GKHLDTR
+224 GKHLDMH
-231 DGDFTQR
+231 DGDVQQR

-367 ENPPQNHSNVFVE
+367 ENTQ
-380 TTSRRS
+380 
-386 FAKKPAHTPFQKN
+386 N
-399 TKMTNTL
+399 TKQQQSIAEHFGFDL
-406 LGSSEQRVSWP
+406 AA